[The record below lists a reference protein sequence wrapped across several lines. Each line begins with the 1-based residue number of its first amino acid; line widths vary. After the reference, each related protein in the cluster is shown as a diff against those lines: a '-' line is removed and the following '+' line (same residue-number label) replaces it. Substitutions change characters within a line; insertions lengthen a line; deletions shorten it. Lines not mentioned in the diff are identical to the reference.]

1 MPTPASQ
8 LGNLLRL
15 TPLHQSDLPEHPSLP
30 NTTPRSDLLPFI
42 LTLLSQGSA
51 FLSKETFPAHFTSHS
66 TKTSKEA
73 SENVPVEVHKLD
85 VPASALQSIDWEGS
99 SAVKRRK
106 PTEQLKTE
114 HWFTRHSRHA
124 QIPSTEP
131 EALKVGGASWK
142 EFVFGL

>member
-15 TPLHQSDLPEHPSLP
+15 TPLHHGDLPAHPSLP
-30 NTTPRSDLLPFI
+30 NTSPRPDLLPFI

-51 FLSKETFPAHFTSHS
+51 FLSKDTFPVHFTSHS
-66 TKTSKEA
+66 TKTSKDA

-85 VPASALQSIDWEGS
+85 VPASALQSIDWEAG
-99 SAVKRRK
+99 SAVKRRT
-106 PTEQLKTE
+106 PTEELKTE

-124 QIPSTEP
+124 PLLSTEP
-131 EALKVGGASWK
+131 EAMKVGGASWK